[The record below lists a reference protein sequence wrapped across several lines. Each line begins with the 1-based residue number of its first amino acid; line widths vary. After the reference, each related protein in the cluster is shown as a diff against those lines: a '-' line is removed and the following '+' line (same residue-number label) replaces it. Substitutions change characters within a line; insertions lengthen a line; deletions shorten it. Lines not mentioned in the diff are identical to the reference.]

1 MESIKW
7 PAIEV
12 QTVTNNSA
20 AEKCVNRTK
29 LLSNK

>member
-7 PAIEV
+7 PAIKV
-12 QTVTNNSA
+12 QIVINISA
-20 AEKCVNRTK
+20 GEKCVNRTN